1 MFSIKAL
8 YQPFCAQRRS
18 WVYRESCSCL
28 PGLQR
33 PERRRFFPSY
43 RQASFF
49 IGNIP
54 QNHSKL
60 RSTGAGE
67 RGRWIFSA
75 CDIQNSPLPHNKKK
89 NPEIWIKLKS
99 VRAMR
104 SGSGDRE
111 RMQSLSVGLSACGLY
126 LYLALHANGSCET
139 SQTFFPTVTF
149 HQSGR
154 GTRGPREDGSW
165 SAPSHWLFGRL
176 SWRPMARG
184 PGSGHSRGNCLQSSI
199 NVPFTY

>member
-1 MFSIKAL
+1 MLAGVAATGEEEVFSIISAGIFL
-8 YQPFCAQRRS
+8 
-18 WVYRESCSCL
+18 
-28 PGLQR
+28 
-33 PERRRFFPSY
+33 
-43 RQASFF
+43 

-60 RSTGAGE
+60 RSTGAG
-67 RGRWIFSA
+67 GRTMNIVSSRYSRVP
-75 CDIQNSPLPHNKKK
+75 SPKTNKQK
-89 NPEIWIKLKS
+89 ILRCVYQ
-99 VRAMR
+99 VRIRQSDAQR
-104 SGSGDRE
+104 QRLFQE

-154 GTRGPREDGSW
+154 ETRGPREDGSW
-165 SAPSHWLFGRL
+165 SAPSHWLFGRW

-184 PGSGHSRGNCLQSSI
+184 PGSGHSRGNCL
-199 NVPFTY
+199 

>member
-1 MFSIKAL
+1 MLGGCLGFIGSCVHA
-8 YQPFCAQRRS
+8 CR
-18 WVYRESCSCL
+18 SCSD
-28 PGLQR
+28 
-33 PERRRFFPSY
+33 RRGGRFFHDIG
-43 RQASFF
+43 RHLF

-60 RSTGAGE
+60 RSTGVRKG
-67 RGRWIFSA
+67 GRWIFSA
-75 CDIQNSPLPHNKKK
+75 RNIQKSLLSLFKK
-89 NPEIWIKLKS
+89 NPEICIKLKS

-104 SGSGDRE
+104 SSSGSGYQE

-154 GTRGPREDGSW
+154 ETRGPREDGSW

-184 PGSGHSRGNCLQSSI
+184 PGSGHRRGNCLQSSI
-199 NVPFTY
+199 IVPFTY

>member
-1 MFSIKAL
+1 ML
-8 YQPFCAQRRS
+8 R
-18 WVYRESCSCL
+18 SCL
-28 PGLQR
+28 GFIGSCVHACR
-33 PERRRFFPSY
+33 GRSNRRGGGFFHHIG
-43 RQASFF
+43 RHLF

-60 RSTGAGE
+60 RSNGAGE
-67 RGRWIFSA
+67 RTMNMFSLRYSKVP
-75 CDIQNSPLPHNKKK
+75 SPSKK
-89 NPEIWIKLKS
+89 NPEMCIKLKS

-104 SGSGDRE
+104 SSCSYQE

-126 LYLALHANGSCET
+126 LYLSLHANGSCET

-199 NVPFTY
+199 IVPFTY